1 MDKQKNQPQQNKE
14 LLDNIIKTLDSI
26 NKTIGNLQN
35 DVNQIK
41 EKIINKTDFE
51 DFEEVNKSWFF

>member
-1 MDKQKNQPQQNKE
+1 MDNPFV
-14 LLDNIIKTLDSI
+14 
-26 NKTIGNLQN
+26 NKTIGNLQK
-35 DVNQIK
+35 DVNEIK

>member
-26 NKTIGNLQN
+26 NKTIGNLQK

-41 EKIINKTDFE
+41 DKIINKTDFE

>member
-1 MDKQKNQPQQNKE
+1 MDKQKNQSQQNKE